1 MLAIEELPIN
11 ELLTVL
17 QAERELETVPQ
28 PDADK
33 DIVPLADLVP
43 QEDAEELVEKVG
55 ERVPE
60 RD

>member
-1 MLAIEELPIN
+1 
-11 ELLTVL
+11 VL

-33 DIVPLADLVP
+33 DNVPLADLVP